1 MMNLF
6 YPRTFLSLLIGLFL
20 SASISAQVKY
30 SNEFLSLGVGARA
43 QGMSTAQVAN
53 VSDVMST
60 YWNPAGL
67 VYLDAP
73 LQLGIMH
80 AEWFAGIAQYDYIGF
95 AKPLNPEKQS
105 AIGLSIIRLGID
117 NIPNTLNL
125 IGADGSINYE
135 NVTEF
140 SAADYAVF
148 FSYAQNVKIKGRTF
162 AMGGNAKIIRRV
174 IGTFGNSWGFG
185 IDFGIQYRGD
195 KWQFGLMARDVTSTF
210 NAWSFGLTDREKL
223 VFETTGNDIPES
235 SVEVTRPQFILG
247 AARKFRVNSKVEI
260 LAEMN
265 WHFTTDGQ
273 RNVLVSSEALNID
286 PFLGVELGYRKTLF
300 LRTGVGKFQE
310 SLDDDGSG
318 DKIWTFQPTLGV
330 GLKIGRFFIDY
341 AFTDVGN
348 VSQVQYS
355 NIFSVKLNFKE
366 RKKLPQLNTQ

>member
-1 MMNLF
+1 
-6 YPRTFLSLLIGLFL
+6 
-20 SASISAQVKY
+20 
-30 SNEFLSLGVGARA
+30 
-43 QGMSTAQVAN
+43 
-53 VSDVMST
+53 
-60 YWNPAGL
+60 

-73 LQLGIMH
+73 LQLGLMH

-105 AIGLSIIRLGID
+105 SIGLSVIRLGID

-148 FSYAQNVKIKGRTF
+148 FSYAQQVKIKGKTF

-185 IDFGIQYRGD
+185 LDFGIQHRGE
-195 KWQFGLMARDVTSTF
+195 KWKFGLMARDVTSTF
-210 NAWSFGLTDREKL
+210 NAWSFSLNDREKL
-223 VFETTGNDIPES
+223 VFANTGNEIPES
-235 SVEVTRPQFILG
+235 SVEITRPQFILG
-247 AARKFRVNSKVEI
+247 AARHFQINEKVE
-260 LAEMN
+260 LQAEMN
-265 WHFTTDGQ
+265 WYITTDGE
-273 RNVLVSSEALNID
+273 RNVLVGSKVFNLD
-286 PFLGVELGYRKTLF
+286 PFAGFELAYRKTLY
-300 LRTGVGKFQE
+300 LRGGVGRFQQA
-310 SLDDDGSG
+310 LDDDGSG
-318 DKIWTFQPTLGV
+318 NKSWTFQPTLGV
-330 GLKIGRFFIDY
+330 GLKIGRIFIDY

-366 RKKLPQLNTQ
+366 RSKIPKLNTQ